1 MLNVKLFDLIQMSNV
16 KIIQMLKVKL
26 FDVRYSNDGCQ
37 NDLNV
42 EVKLFD
48 ILHSNVECQ
57 NDRNVKH
64 QTV

>member
-1 MLNVKLFDLIQMSNV
+1 MI
-16 KIIQMLKVKL
+16 KVKL